1 LPDWDKDLSFRDRR
15 TLNDSWF
22 VWPVS
27 DARGFS
33 ARVLAQSAG
42 PAITEQ
48 EAQAIGVDAY
58 LYLYPLVS
66 MDVTRRQFT
75 NVEPGKVFGKAPM
88 NMFASAPEYPP
99 ADFRASCGGFRLSA
113 GGYCL
118 TC

>member
-1 LPDWDKDLSFRDRR
+1 
-15 TLNDSWF
+15 
-22 VWPVS
+22 
-27 DARGFS
+27 
-33 ARVLAQSAG
+33 
-42 PAITEQ
+42 
-48 EAQAIGVDAY
+48 
-58 LYLYPLVS
+58 

-99 ADFRASCGGFRLSA
+99 ADFRASCGGFRRSA